1 MVQAPGTARHGA
13 PAWPSRRTITPG
25 LAGMLA
31 AARRGRGWSVRE
43 AARRARCSP
52 GMIVH
57 LEKARRAP
65 STLLAEDIID
75 GYRLD
80 YRQADL
86 LLAEAVDDAGR
97 SWNGPRLPA

>member
-13 PAWPSRRTITPG
+13 PAWPPRRTISPELT
-25 LAGMLA
+25 GMLA
-31 AARRGRGWSVRE
+31 AARRRRGRPSARPPDVPDAHRHDRPPRE
-43 AARRARCSP
+43 STAS
-52 GMIVH
+52 
-57 LEKARRAP
+57 P